1 MAVTG
6 SLSLAVRARE
16 DVLWA
21 KQEAKRFAAGLP
33 FSSDDLVRIEIAV
46 SELASNM
53 VKHAGGG
60 RLTVQRIERDGREGV
75 LVAAVDHGPG
85 IPDLQAALKAGFSTA
100 GSLGVGLSGIHEHM
114 DKVEITTR
122 PGEGTCVEAE
132 KWVV

>member
-1 MAVTG
+1 M
-6 SLSLAVRARE
+6 
-16 DVLWA
+16 
-21 KQEAKRFAAGLP
+21 P

-46 SELASNM
+46 SELSSNM

-75 LVAAVDHGPG
+75 LVVATDHGPG
-85 IPDLQAALKAGFSTA
+85 IPDLKVALKAGFSTA
-100 GSLGVGLSGIHEHM
+100 GSLGVGLSGIQEHM

-132 KWVV
+132 KWVG

>member
-21 KQEAKRFAAGLP
+21 KQEAKRFAQAMP
-33 FSSDDLVRIEIAV
+33 FSPDDLARIEIAL

-60 RLTVQRIERDGREGV
+60 RLTIQRIQRDDREGV
-75 LVAAVDHGPG
+75 LIIAKDHGPG
-85 IPDLQAALKAGFSTA
+85 IPDLGAALKAGFSTT

-114 DKVEITTR
+114 DKVEIDTR

-132 KWVV
+132 KWVR